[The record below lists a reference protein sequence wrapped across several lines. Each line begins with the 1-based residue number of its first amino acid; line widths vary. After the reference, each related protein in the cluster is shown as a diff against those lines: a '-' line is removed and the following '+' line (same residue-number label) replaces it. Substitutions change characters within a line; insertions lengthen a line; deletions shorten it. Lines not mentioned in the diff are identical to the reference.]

1 MSYVVL
7 ARKWRPQQFSDV
19 LGQEHVTQTLTNAI
33 ASDRIAHAFLFSGP
47 RGVGKTSAARILAKA
62 LCCEAQ
68 DGPTATPCGV
78 CQQCQQI
85 TDGRSTD
92 VFEIDAASHTGV
104 DNVREIIDNVRY
116 LPSAARYKIYVVDE
130 VHMLS
135 TGAFNALLKTLEEP
149 PAHVKFVLATTDV
162 HKVPVTILSRCQ
174 RYDFRRI
181 ALSRIAERLSFILS
195 EEGIEHDPSALTLVA
210 REAEGSMRDAQSLL
224 EQVLAFAGQRRL
236 DGPLVR
242 DALGVVDAALVGR
255 AVDAILGREPGAA
268 IEIVSDVH
276 ERGLDLSRFADA
288 LVEHV
293 RDLLVAR
300 LVPTPSNVLDRPS
313 DEIDALVDR
322 AKTVPAPELERVFE
336 HLCKAVEEVGRA
348 SHPRFVL
355 EVQLASIAEAP
366 ARVPVEALLEEL
378 RNVQARL
385 DGGAP
390 PRGGS
395 GGGGGGRGGRGGYE
409 RFERGRQRADD
420 GREVG
425 GGGARF
431 DGRGAPGADRGGQ
444 RGDDRG
450 PGRPEDR
457 GPGRPDERG
466 GDRAHDRGDRG
477 PTRHDDHGPGNRG
490 DQPADDRGPSRHDD
504 RGPGHRGGQ
513 PADDRGPS
521 RHDGRGASRHDDRQD
536 QRVDDH
542 GSSRPNARGHGDGAN
557 DRGDVRGP
565 SAPDER
571 GRQRVDDHGS
581 SRPDARGHGDG
592 AHDRGDA
599 RGASDPDD
607 RWRERGSSRS
617 EDRGPHRADDRS
629 AHRADDH
636 GPPPGYDEPPHPAG
650 DDDRGPPPGYDEPPH
665 PAGRSGYNGANGH
678 ASPDA
683 LAATV
688 PARFKAFVDLVKK
701 KRPPLAATLVQ
712 VRPLTFEKGR
722 VELGCETRFDLHKL
736 EDADTKKT
744 LEGYL
749 AEYFGAPTRIE
760 VRHSKG
766 GGAPSQERPA
776 TLDEVHEAGRQATRR
791 EKERVAKSHPA
802 VKAIEGELGG
812 EIAKVRVLDEG

>member
-385 DGGAP
+385 DGGAA
-390 PRGGS
+390 PRGGGSSGS
-395 GGGGGGRGGRGGYE
+395 GGGGGRGGYE

-420 GREVG
+420 GRGDG
-425 GGGARF
+425 GPGARF
-431 DGRGAPGADRGGQ
+431 EGRGERGPSRYEERASQRADDRG
-444 RGDDRG
+444 RGDNRGMSRPDDRGRYRGNDRADDRGMSRPDDRG
-450 PGRPEDR
+450 PGRPDDRGHHRDDDNGMRPDDR
-457 GPGRPDERG
+457 GPGRPD
-466 GDRAHDRGDRG
+466 DRGHHRDDDNGMSRPDDRG
-477 PTRHDDHGPGNRG
+477 PGRPDDRG
-490 DQPADDRGPSRHDD
+490 QHRDDDRGMSRPDDRGGHRGDDRGPSRPDD
-504 RGPGHRGGQ
+504 RGGY
-513 PADDRGPS
+513 
-521 RHDGRGASRHDDRQD
+521 
-536 QRVDDH
+536 
-542 GSSRPNARGHGDGAN
+542 
-557 DRGDVRGP
+557 
-565 SAPDER
+565 
-571 GRQRVDDHGS
+571 
-581 SRPDARGHGDG
+581 
-592 AHDRGDA
+592 
-599 RGASDPDD
+599 
-607 RWRERGSSRS
+607 
-617 EDRGPHRADDRS
+617 
-629 AHRADDH
+629 RADDH

-650 DDDRGPPPGYDEPPH
+650 DHDRGPPPGYEERGAPGYDEPPH
-665 PAGRSGYNGANGH
+665 SAGVNGANGH

-749 AEYFGAPTRIE
+749 EEYFGAPTRIE

-791 EKERVAKSHPA
+791 EKERAAKSHPA

>member
-7 ARKWRPQQFSDV
+7 ARKWRPQQFTDV

-78 CQQCQQI
+78 CNQCQQI

-390 PRGGS
+390 RGGGGGS
-395 GGGGGGRGGRGGYE
+395 GGSGGSGGGGGGGRGGRGGYE

-420 GREVG
+420 GRG
-425 GGGARF
+425 GGGAGAHF
-431 DGRGAPGADRGGQ
+431 DGRGDRGPSRADDRGSSRPEDRGSHRADDRGPRRPADRGGQ
-444 RGDDRG
+444 R
-450 PGRPEDR
+450 
-457 GPGRPDERG
+457 
-466 GDRAHDRGDRG
+466 
-477 PTRHDDHGPGNRG
+477 
-490 DQPADDRGPSRHDD
+490 ADDR
-504 RGPGHRGGQ
+504 
-513 PADDRGPS
+513 
-521 RHDGRGASRHDDRQD
+521 
-536 QRVDDH
+536 
-542 GSSRPNARGHGDGAN
+542 
-557 DRGDVRGP
+557 
-565 SAPDER
+565 
-571 GRQRVDDHGS
+571 
-581 SRPDARGHGDG
+581 
-592 AHDRGDA
+592 
-599 RGASDPDD
+599 
-607 RWRERGSSRS
+607 
-617 EDRGPHRADDRS
+617 
-629 AHRADDH
+629 

-650 DDDRGPPPGYDEPPH
+650 DDDRGPPPGDDDRGPPGYDEPPH
-665 PAGRSGYNGANGH
+665 PAGDTRYKGANGT

-712 VRPLTFEKGR
+712 VRPLAFEKGH

-744 LEGYL
+744 LEGFL

-766 GGAPSQERPA
+766 GGAPTQERPA